1 MTITQGAGHGDVAA
15 PSLPTHH
22 LIPLA
27 GARDIAQGL
36 ASWPLWS
43 MLGWNDIHQRYRRSA
58 LGPFWITISMAIF
71 IVLLGFIYSKLFHQE
86 LSVFLPYIA
95 MGLIAWGFIS
105 GTTTD
110 ACSVFI
116 ENASIIKQIR
126 LPYSTYAIRMVWRS
140 FIIFLHTVILIVPIA
155 LYFRMPLG
163 FGALLA
169 IPGMMLVVLNQ
180 IWLSIVIGVVASRF
194 RDIAQIVATTIQ
206 ISMFVTP
213 IMWPVSAI
221 PDARFIA
228 EINPFYHLIQ
238 LVRAPLLGGVAEP
251 MSWIVV
257 LAMCGIGYI
266 LAAMALTRA
275 SPRLVYWL

>member
-1 MTITQGAGHGDVAA
+1 V
-15 PSLPTHH
+15 
-22 LIPLA
+22 
-27 GARDIAQGL
+27 
-36 ASWPLWS
+36 
-43 MLGWNDIHQRYRRSA
+43 
-58 LGPFWITISMAIF
+58 
-71 IVLLGFIYSKLFHQE
+71 V
-86 LSVFLPYIA
+86 
-95 MGLIAWGFIS
+95 
-105 GTTTD
+105 
-110 ACSVFI
+110 
-116 ENASIIKQIR
+116 
-126 LPYSTYAIRMVWRS
+126 
-140 FIIFLHTVILIVPIA
+140 LIVPIA

-163 FGALLA
+163 FAALLA
-169 IPGMMLVVLNQ
+169 IPGMLLVVLNQ

-194 RDIAQIVATTIQ
+194 RDIAQIVATAIQ

-238 LVRAPLLGGVAEP
+238 LVRAPLLGDVAEP

-257 LAMCGIGYI
+257 LVMCGIGYI